1 MYNMYALERNSWK
14 FRARD
19 KRLFKAQHIESAYLA
34 PDTVAEIIHALALL
48 EQWAGKEKL
57 ISGDADFYFTV
68 KDRILERSRQPVKI
82 LKPCK
87 GYAAY
92 REMLIYY
99 AVKTLLEFFDAHG
112 GNFALFQAA
121 HTEEVSLVWVNIG
134 GQLVPEKK
142 VDALRAAIREGRLTT
157 WDAIHAEYARL
168 AAEYPLDLALN
179 ALQVMR
185 YLCDSRVVNPE
196 QWRLFI
202 AQSQQI
208 RVFIEEQVYKT
219 KRKDYTDPFRA
230 ITYRN
235 DAERDA
241 VLGSLADNPFIK
253 TAREDSAR
261 FFSLTEK
268 LNRCKAGGVLNP

>member
-1 MYNMYALERNSWK
+1 M
-14 FRARD
+14 
-19 KRLFKAQHIESAYLA
+19 
-34 PDTVAEIIHALALL
+34 
-48 EQWAGKEKL
+48 
-57 ISGDADFYFTV
+57 
-68 KDRILERSRQPVKI
+68 LERSQQPVKI

-87 GYAAY
+87 GYVAY

-99 AVKTLLEFFDAHG
+99 AVKTLLEFFEAHG
-112 GNFALFQAA
+112 GNFARFQAA
-121 HTEEVSLVWVNIG
+121 HPEEVSLVWVNIG
-134 GQLVPEKK
+134 GQLVPEIK

-168 AAEYPLDLALN
+168 VAEYPLDLALN
-179 ALQVMR
+179 ALQVLR
-185 YLCDSRVVNPE
+185 YLCDTPVVNPE

-202 AQSQQI
+202 AQSRQI

-261 FFSLTEK
+261 FFALTAKGE
-268 LNRCKAGGVLNP
+268 AM